1 MGKKVNLARIVSVNP
16 SPQVEL
22 QRAISVYQIPELSIL
37 VKEGRQ
43 KNQLTQT
50 ELAQRTGVTT
60 AEVSRIESGAIRK
73 PSKKVLKALSPYIG
87 ISYSILLFYVGYNEN
102 MDELEYYDSRGSLIP
117 YEDIISDIY
126 SADADLLGLL
136 KNVDTF
142 TSLEDMKLLKILLLL
157 MKKTHE
163 QSENDVTL
171 TRTQQTFTATKNF
184 LCVHLAGLL
193 HILNHPC
200 NNVIKN

>member
-1 MGKKVNLARIVSVNP
+1 MGRKVNLARIVSVNP
-16 SPQVEL
+16 SQQVEAK
-22 QRAISVYQIPELSIL
+22 RTISVYQIPELSIL
-37 VKEGRQ
+37 VKEGRK

-50 ELAQRTGVTT
+50 ELAQQTGVTT

-102 MDELEYYDSRGSLIP
+102 MDEAEYYDPRGNLIP
-117 YEDIISDIY
+117 FEDIINDIY

-136 KNVDTF
+136 KSIDTF
-142 TSLEDMKLLKILLLL
+142 TSFDDIKLLKTLLVL

-163 QSENDVTL
+163 QSEDDAAL
-171 TRTQQTFTATKNF
+171 TRVQEIFTATKAF
-184 LCVHLAGLL
+184 LCVQLAGLL
-193 HILNHPC
+193 NIVNQSS
-200 NNVIKN
+200 V